1 MKTIMAALLLT
12 IIIGTIGAA
21 DIESYQFIDHLL
33 NLSGPE
39 KPDIYEDKVIF
50 TASSHYR
57 RVGIAFAHEGFA
69 RVYWFQKLMLPRND
83 ETSPEGQSNKKAD
96 PYRDG
101 GLLFFIYETPENIR
115 ELRYRMVIDGL
126 WTTDPLNPLRI
137 TDPASGLTHSLVSV
151 PSGTPSPAGSPA
163 AGQATGRATST
174 SPGTLQISY
183 TAPPGERIT
192 LAGSFNGWD
201 PFMYELRETKPGFYS
216 LALFLPPGVYQ
227 YVLFYR
233 GERIL
238 DPNNLNR
245 VYTREGKPA
254 NETVVR

>member
-1 MKTIMAALLLT
+1 MKTITAALLLF

-33 NLSGPE
+33 NLSGPG
-39 KPDIYEDKVIF
+39 KPDVYEDKVIF
-50 TASSHYR
+50 TASSYYR

-69 RVYWFQKLMLPRND
+69 RVYWFEKLLIPRND
-83 ETSPEGQSNKKAD
+83 ETPPESQNNKRVD
-96 PYRDG
+96 PYRDS
-101 GLLFFIYETPENIR
+101 GLLFFIYDRPENMQ

-137 TDPASGLTHSLVSV
+137 TDPATGLTHSLVSV
-151 PSGTPSPAGSPA
+151 SSQAPSPATGLAGSP
-163 AGQATGRATST
+163 
-174 SPGTLQISY
+174 PGTLQVSY

-216 LALFLPPGVYQ
+216 LTLLLPPGVYQ

-245 VYTREGKPA
+245 VYTREGQTA
-254 NETVVR
+254 NEWVIR